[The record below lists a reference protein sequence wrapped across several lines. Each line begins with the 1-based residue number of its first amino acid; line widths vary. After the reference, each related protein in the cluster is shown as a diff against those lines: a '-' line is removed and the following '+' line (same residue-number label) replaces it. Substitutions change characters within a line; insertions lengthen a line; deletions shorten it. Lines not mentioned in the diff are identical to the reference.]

1 MFVVVSISI
10 LALFLTVL
18 DSLKLL
24 DKGLLYA
31 FIIVTIIAGIRYN
44 YGNDYSSYYDD
55 YIRYNHYY
63 IQDIINGN
71 VDFKE
76 PGWSIFCILFSIFG
90 NYGFYVMV
98 GTITIFCNLI
108 YYRFIIENV
117 QRRYYWLA
125 LFIYLFTFE
134 MYVLQM
140 SMIRQGIAISLF
152 VFSYHFLKRKKI
164 LIPVLLCILAYTFH
178 RSSIVY
184 FPFILLS
191 LLRWDILGKS
201 LSWILL
207 GAFVIFFISNSIAEK
222 LFGNLLALEE
232 MSIYDKYALMEGN
245 KLGIRRLFEF
255 IPFFISLYYLA
266 QNDTAKKGQK
276 YMVMLST
283 VATILY
289 PFSMIVHLVSRLM
302 YYFTI
307 FYIATIPTTYFFIK
321 DKMLRYGLL
330 SIFMIITLY
339 LYFSNFKDPIYEAS
353 FANYQTVF
361 SVI

>member
-1 MFVVVSISI
+1 MFIVVLISI

-31 FIIVTIIAGIRYN
+31 FIIVTIVAAIRYN

-63 IQDIINGN
+63 IQDIINGS
-71 VDFKE
+71 VEFKE
-76 PGWSIFCILFSIFG
+76 PGWSAFCILFSLFG
-90 NYGFYVMV
+90 QYGFFIMI
-98 GTITIFCNLI
+98 GSISIFCNWI

-125 LFIYLFTFE
+125 LFIYLFTFD

-152 VFSYHFLKRKKI
+152 VFSYHFLKRKKL

-232 MSIYDKYALMEGN
+232 MAIYDKYTLMEGN
-245 KLGIRRLFEF
+245 RLGTRRLFEF
-255 IPFFISLYYLA
+255 IPFFVSLYYLA
-266 QNDTAKKGQK
+266 QKDTAKKGHK

-283 VATILY
+283 ISTILY

-302 YYFTI
+302 YYFSI
-307 FYIATIPTTYFFIK
+307 FYIATIPVTYFYIK

-330 SIFMIITLY
+330 SIFMLITLY
-339 LYFSNFKDPIYEAS
+339 LYYTTFKSPIYVDAFS
-353 FANYQTVF
+353 KYQTIF
-361 SVI
+361 SVL

>member
-1 MFVVVSISI
+1 MFIVVLISI

-31 FIIVTIIAGIRYN
+31 FIIVTIVAAIRYN

-63 IQDIINGN
+63 IQDIINGS

-90 NYGFYVMV
+90 NHGFFVMV

-125 LFIYLFTFE
+125 LFIYLFTFD

-140 SMIRQGIAISLF
+140 SMIRQGIAIALF
-152 VFSYHFLKRKKI
+152 VYSYHFLKSRKI

-178 RSSIVY
+178 KSSVIY

-191 LLRWDILGKS
+191 LIRLDKYGKS

-207 GAFVIFFISNSIAEK
+207 GAFVIFFIGNSIAERI
-222 LFGNLLALEE
+222 FGNLLSLEE
-232 MSIYDKYALMEGN
+232 MAIYEKYTLMQGN
-245 KLGIRRLFEF
+245 KLGIRRIFEF
-255 IPFFISLYYLA
+255 IPFCVSLYYLS
-266 QNDTAKKGQK
+266 NRNNAKRGQK

-283 VATILY
+283 IATILY
-289 PFSMIVHLVSRLM
+289 PFSMIVHLVSRLT
-302 YYFTI
+302 YYFSI
-307 FYIATIPTTYFFIK
+307 FYIATIPTTYFYIK
-321 DKMLRYGLL
+321 DKVLKYGLL
-330 SIFMIITLY
+330 SIFMLITLY
-339 LYFSNFKDPIYEAS
+339 LYYSNFKDPIYKAS
-353 FANYQTVF
+353 FANYQTIF
-361 SVI
+361 SVL